1 MKGDEFIVN
10 AEYLKKDSH
19 YAPGLNSFLN
29 LIKDGIVVTN
39 VASKVILLNNSSA
52 LRSTNAYEDLYGRY
66 MFDLAD
72 CGIISKPSRSEW
84 EAIFERIVSGQAV
97 KFEMSVRGNEHTFIV
112 IGYPIFKRGEKVNR
126 ILFTS
131 NDKLSRFNLESKVD
145 LSNLA
150 EIFSNYSQYDD
161 SDMKYISQSD
171 SMRQVIK
178 IAHKVANVESP
189 VFLTGETGV
198 GKSLLAQYIHS
209 IGARKNEPFI
219 QINCAAIPDN
229 LFESEVFGYEQGA
242 FTGATRQRK
251 LGMME
256 LAKDGTIFL
265 DEITELSPIL
275 QAKLLQVM
283 QEGEFWRLGG
293 NSPIQ
298 LKARVIAATNH
309 DIRELVREK
318 KFREDLY
325 YRMCVVPIDI
335 PPLRERWED
344 ILLLAE
350 DFIDEFNK
358 KYNTNKY
365 FNQDIIF
372 WLNQYDWPG
381 NVRELRNVVERMA
394 IVSDRDEIGLSD
406 IPHYLIEENSS
417 FNDEM
422 MSLKEANEK
431 LEKEYIRKILCE
443 TKNYREA
450 SEILCV
456 SQSTLIRKIS
466 KYGLKGK
473 EY

>member
-1 MKGDEFIVN
+1 VD
-10 AEYLKKDSH
+10 AEQIKKDSH
-19 YAPGLNSFLN
+19 YAPGFNSFLN
-29 LIKDGIVVTN
+29 LIKDGIVVTS
-39 VASKVILLNNSSA
+39 VSSKVILLNNSSA
-52 LRSTNAYEDLYGRY
+52 LLSANKYENIYGKSIY
-66 MFDLAD
+66 DLAE
-72 CGIISKPSRSEW
+72 CGVIKKPSKSEF
-84 EAIFERIVSGQAV
+84 EAIFSHIISGQTV
-97 KFEMSVRGNEHTFIV
+97 KFEMSIKGNEHTFIV
-112 IGYPIFKRGEKVNR
+112 IGYPVYKRGEKVNR

-131 NDKLSRFNLESKVD
+131 NDKLSKLNLDSKVD
-145 LSNLA
+145 ISNLA
-150 EIFSNYSQYDD
+150 GLFSDYHQNE

-171 SMRQVIK
+171 NMRQVIK
-178 IAHKVANVESP
+178 IAHKVANVDSP

-198 GKSLLAQYIHS
+198 GKSLLAQYIHNV
-209 IGARKNEPFI
+209 GGRKNDPFI

-242 FTGATRQRK
+242 FTGASRHRK

-256 LAKDGTIFL
+256 LAKEGTIFL

-293 NSPIQ
+293 SSPIQ
-298 LKARVIAATNH
+298 LKARVISATNH
-309 DIRELVREK
+309 DIRELVKEK

-325 YRMCVVPIDI
+325 YRMCVVPVDI

-358 KYNTNKY
+358 KYRTNKY

-372 WLNQYDWPG
+372 WLNQYEWPG
-381 NVRELRNVVERMA
+381 NVRELKNVVERMA
-394 IVSDRDEIGLSD
+394 IVSDKDEISLSD
-406 IPHYLIEENSS
+406 IPNYLLEESS
-417 FNDEM
+417 IIINDEM

-431 LEKEYIRKILCE
+431 LEKEYIRKVLSE

-450 SEILCV
+450 ADILCV

-466 KYGLKGK
+466 KYGLKIK
-473 EY
+473 DYSTL